1 MVGGFS
7 NCIISPEP
15 ISVAVASTASLLHT
29 AICSVLPAERGA
41 VKDPGEAAAI
51 EQSSMLLLEGAKN
64 LPGKPIL
71 IFSLHTDIFF
81 PVPPLFLCLD
91 KASDSADQSSTAE
104 EQAMTSADSR
114 MDKAHLSVAG
124 EIPVESF
131 LLTTDKIRTAQEK
144 LSVCQ
149 NFLAELAK
157 FDAAKFLELEQSKVQ

>member
-15 ISVAVASTASLLHT
+15 SSVAVASTASLLHT
-29 AICSVLPAERGA
+29 AICSVLPVERGA

-64 LPGKPIL
+64 LP
-71 IFSLHTDIFF
+71 
-81 PVPPLFLCLD
+81 
-91 KASDSADQSSTAE
+91 DQSSTAK

>member
-64 LPGKPIL
+64 LP
-71 IFSLHTDIFF
+71 
-81 PVPPLFLCLD
+81 
-91 KASDSADQSSTAE
+91 DQSSTAE

-114 MDKAHLSVAG
+114 MDKAHLSVAR

>member
-1 MVGGFS
+1 M
-7 NCIISPEP
+7 
-15 ISVAVASTASLLHT
+15 
-29 AICSVLPAERGA
+29 
-41 VKDPGEAAAI
+41 DPGEAAAI

-64 LPGKPIL
+64 LP
-71 IFSLHTDIFF
+71 
-81 PVPPLFLCLD
+81 
-91 KASDSADQSSTAE
+91 DQSSTAE